1 MEYTKK
7 DIEKI
12 IKIMCAASGL
22 SMADVAR
29 AVGDS
34 PQNFNNKLKNGKM
47 QAVLDYLSSVADACG
62 FDFVW
67 DFVQKK

>member
-1 MEYTKK
+1 MEYTENNLEKK
-7 DIEKI
+7 

-47 QAVLDYLSSVADACG
+47 QAVLEYIEKAAAACG
-62 FDFVW
+62 YTFVW
-67 DFVQKK
+67 DFVKKD